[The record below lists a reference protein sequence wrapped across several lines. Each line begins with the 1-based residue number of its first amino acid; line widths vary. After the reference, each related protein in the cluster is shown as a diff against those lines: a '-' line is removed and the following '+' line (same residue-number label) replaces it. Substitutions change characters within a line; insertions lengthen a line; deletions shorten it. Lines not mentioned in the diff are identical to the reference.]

1 MRGRLM
7 VLGVVLLA
15 AAGCVDRGPLVAFL
29 GDSLTSG
36 WKLEREE
43 AYPALV
49 ARALRARGRPI
60 RVLDAGVSGDTVARG
75 LARLPAVLEH
85 RPAVLVVAL
94 GINDGLRG
102 LPLEETEAGLR
113 RIVEETLSAGVHVLL
128 VGVRIPPT
136 RGAEHARRFAEVHP
150 RIAAEKHLGF
160 VPDLL
165 QGVSGEP
172 ELLFA
177 DQVHPNAA
185 GQTRLAANILPHLE
199 LVLAELEAGRG
210 GVARPAERKR

>member
-1 MRGRLM
+1 MRGRL
-7 VLGVVLLA
+7 VVPGVVLLA

-49 ARALRARGRPI
+49 ARDMRARGRPI
-60 RVLDAGVSGDTVARG
+60 RVLDAGVSGETVAGG
-75 LARLPAVLEH
+75 LARLPAILEH
-85 RPAVLVVAL
+85 RPDVLVVAL

-113 RIVEETLSAGVHVLL
+113 RIVDQALSAGAHVLL
-128 VGVRIPPT
+128 VGVRIPPEH
-136 RGAEHARRFAEVHP
+136 GAEHARRFAEIHP
-150 RIAAEKHLGF
+150 RIAAERHLGF

-165 QGVSGEP
+165 HGVSGEP

-177 DQVHPNAA
+177 DQIHPNAA
-185 GQTRLAANILPHLE
+185 GQARLAANVLPHLE
-199 LVLAELEAGRG
+199 LALAELRAGRR
-210 GVARPAERKR
+210 GVPRPAGRER